1 MASSFPMLIALTNE
15 FITDTI
21 HVYLLWYSYKNS
33 QPPRIYMFFS
43 NFLESGGGI
52 SFQSCLAQKVEWIF
66 GKKKSTFRHVYC
78 LQKIYKSIPIPYQL
92 ERGRSR
98 SRERRGM
105 LGWML
110 AESHCL
116 QPLGNLPIYTSS
128 LLPQCAEFGK
138 PWQWYWDNMFCSI
151 GWLLVIW
158 IISITKRTSI
168 I

>member
-1 MASSFPMLIALTNE
+1 MYIYY
-15 FITDTI
+15 DI
-21 HVYLLWYSYKNS
+21 HIKTHNLQEYTC
-33 QPPRIYMFFS
+33 
-43 NFLESGGGI
+43 
-52 SFQSCLAQKVEWIF
+52 SFQTFWRVEEGSVFKVVWP
-66 GKKKSTFRHVYC
+66 KKLSEYLERKNPHSDMSIAYK
-78 LQKIYKSIPIPYQL
+78 KIYKSIPIPYQL